1 MLAARKTK
9 GPGDRCSMRETRSS
23 TKVEKVMGP
32 VVVGVDQWLWP
43 KPRRSG
49 AIRVKLEER
58 REGRRGSN
66 MREDMGQPWR
76 RIRVRGE
83 EEEEAV

>member
-1 MLAARKTK
+1 
-9 GPGDRCSMRETRSS
+9 MRETRSLTNVS
-23 TKVEKVMGP
+23 KVTGP
-32 VVVGVDQWLWP
+32 VVGFDQWLWP

-49 AIRVKLEER
+49 AMRVKFMLEER

-76 RIRVRGE
+76 RIRVRPGGE
-83 EEEEAV
+83 EEDEDEDGM